1 LRPPVVCGC
10 TSIGYTV
17 EAMNP
22 LFLTEQT
29 MQVKAVNL
37 WRRALISVGAL
48 VLAIASP
55 SASATTTLDWE
66 VSNIS
71 CGLTDLVTGNTLY
84 GDCDTLSFA
93 VRAFSGQ
100 VAFLRATISYHYTDD
115 GLPIDYPARF
125 QTDTFGAGTIATFE
139 SGGFL
144 ATGSGC
150 VRPNCNPDFSGVGFQ
165 TEILGLNDQ
174 PDDFSGSVTFST
186 YVSPS
191 TPSQLPVGGTLFI
204 DVRPIIFTAPVPEP
218 ATWALMA
225 CGLLGLAVQ
234 ARRRV
239 TLPSRPPNTRHAPST
254 RRAAP
259 LPVRAA
265 WPYARRGTD

>member
-1 LRPPVVCGC
+1 MDPP
-10 TSIGYTV
+10 
-17 EAMNP
+17 
-22 LFLTEQT
+22 FLMEQM
-29 MQVKAVNL
+29 MQVKVVTL

-48 VLAIASP
+48 FLAIASS

-84 GDCDTLSFA
+84 GDCDALSFN
-93 VRAFSGQ
+93 VRAFAGQ
-100 VAFLRATISYHYTDD
+100 RAFLTATISYHYTDD

-125 QTDTFGAGTIATFE
+125 QTDAFGAGTIANFE

-165 TEILGLNDQ
+165 TAILGLNDQ

-186 YVSPS
+186 YASPS
-191 TPSQLPVGGTLFI
+191 TPSQLPVAGTLFI

-218 ATWALMA
+218 ATLALMA
-225 CGLLGLAVQ
+225 CGLLGLAVH
-234 ARRRV
+234 ARHRV
-239 TLPSRPPNTRHAPST
+239 TSSRCGPATRCAP
-254 RRAAP
+254 
-259 LPVRAA
+259 
-265 WPYARRGTD
+265 

>member
-1 LRPPVVCGC
+1 MQMKVVSLC
-10 TSIGYTV
+10 
-17 EAMNP
+17 
-22 LFLTEQT
+22 
-29 MQVKAVNL
+29 
-37 WRRALISVGAL
+37 RRALALAGVAAL
-48 VLAIASP
+48 VICSS

-84 GDCDTLSFA
+84 GDCDALSFN
-93 VRAFSGQ
+93 VRAFAGQ
-100 VAFLRATISYHYTDD
+100 RGFLTATISYHYTDD
-115 GLPIDYPARF
+115 GLPIDYAARF
-125 QTDTFGAGTIATFE
+125 QTDTFGAGTIAAFE

-165 TEILGLNDQ
+165 SEILGLNDQ
-174 PDDFSGSVTFST
+174 PDDFTGSVTFST

-191 TPSQLPVGGTLFI
+191 TSSQLPVGGTLFI
-204 DVRPIIFTAPVPEP
+204 DVRPILFTAPVPEP

-225 CGLLGLAVQ
+225 CGLLGLAVH

-239 TLPSRPPNTRHAPST
+239 TSPRCGPATRCAP
-254 RRAAP
+254 
-259 LPVRAA
+259 
-265 WPYARRGTD
+265 

>member
-1 LRPPVVCGC
+1 
-10 TSIGYTV
+10 
-17 EAMNP
+17 MNP
-22 LFLTEQT
+22 LFLMEQM
-29 MQVKAVNL
+29 MQVTVVNL
-37 WRRALISVGAL
+37 WRRALALVGA
-48 VLAIASP
+48 VALAIGSS

-84 GDCDTLSFA
+84 GDCDALSFN
-93 VRAFSGQ
+93 VRAFAGQ
-100 VAFLRATISYHYTDD
+100 RAFLTATISYHYTDD

-174 PDDFSGSVTFST
+174 ADDFSGSVTFSA

-204 DVRPIIFTAPVPEP
+204 DVRPIVFTAPVPEP

-225 CGLLGLAVQ
+225 CGLLGLAVR
-234 ARRRV
+234 ASRRV
-239 TLPSRPPNTRHAPST
+239 TSPRLGPATRYAP
-254 RRAAP
+254 
-259 LPVRAA
+259 
-265 WPYARRGTD
+265 